1 MECIWSHMLTYRYP
15 PVAILSA
22 VEDTTFLQDAYEEMN
37 DTGVYGDELITNHRL
52 KKIKPIYVNYAR
64 TAKRVDVRRLKDNLW
79 KTLTA
84 QPVSFYHFSLRYNTS
99 VSSAYVNTPCRLCK
113 NHPHLHPRSPLL
125 LRQRTRT
132 RTTV

>member
-1 MECIWSHMLTYRYP
+1 MLTYRYP

-22 VEDTTFLQDAYEEMN
+22 VEDTTFLQDTYEEMN

-79 KTLTA
+79 KTLTT
-84 QPVSFYHFSLRYNTS
+84 QPVSFYHFLSIMIHPS
-99 VSSAYVNTPCRLCK
+99 VRLM
-113 NHPHLHPRSPLL
+113 
-125 LRQRTRT
+125 
-132 RTTV
+132 